1 MSDKIVN
8 RVAQS
13 SLMILDLEEIRPDGE
28 RFLIDIKEW
37 LYEGLVLR
45 EKEFRASVE
54 AHDWS
59 HYKDSFVALSCSTNA
74 IIPVWAYMLITTR
87 LSPYARYIVQG
98 DMDLLENIIFAGEL
112 DQLDLSP
119 YTNKPTLIKGCSKV
133 AVPANAYL
141 MATKKLEKVA
151 KSIMYGEAC
160 SAVPL
165 FKRK

>member
-1 MSDKIVN
+1 MSNEIVN

-13 SLMILDLEEIRPDGE
+13 SLVVFDLEEIRPSGE
-28 RFLIDIKEW
+28 RVLLDIKDW

-45 EKEFRASVE
+45 EKEFRALVDD
-54 AHDWS
+54 HDWS
-59 HYKDSFVALSCSTNA
+59 QYTDSFVALTCSSDA

-87 LSPYARYIVQG
+87 RSPFAKQVVQG
-98 DMDLLENIIFAGEL
+98 DLEFLENTIFALEL
-112 DQLDLSP
+112 DRLDLTP
-119 YTNKPTLIKGCSKV
+119 FTNKPTIIKGCSKV

-141 MATKKLEKVA
+141 MATQKLEKVA

-165 FKRK
+165 IKRK

>member
-1 MSDKIVN
+1 MSDEIVN

-13 SLMILDLEEIRPDGE
+13 SLVVLDLEEIRPSGE
-28 RFLIDIKEW
+28 RVLLDIKEW

-45 EKEFRASVE
+45 EKEFRALVE
-54 AHDWS
+54 DHDWS
-59 HYKDSFVALSCSTNA
+59 QYTDSFVALTCSSDA

-87 LSPYARYIVQG
+87 ISPYAKQVVQG
-98 DMDLLENIIFAGEL
+98 DLEFLENTIFALEL
-112 DQLDLSP
+112 DRLDLSP

-141 MATKKLEKVA
+141 MATQKLEKVA

-165 FKRK
+165 IKRK

>member
-1 MSDKIVN
+1 MSDEIVN

-13 SLMILDLEEIRPDGE
+13 SLVVLDLEEIRPSGE
-28 RFLIDIKEW
+28 RVLLDIKEW

-45 EKEFRASVE
+45 EKEFRGLVE
-54 AHDWS
+54 DHDWS
-59 HYKDSFVALSCSTNA
+59 QYTDSFVALSCSTDA

-87 LSPYARYIVQG
+87 VSPYARQVVKG
-98 DMDLLENIIFAGEL
+98 DLEFLENTIFALEL
-112 DQLDLSP
+112 DRLDLSP

-141 MATKKLEKVA
+141 MATQKLEKVA

-165 FKRK
+165 IKRK

>member
-1 MSDKIVN
+1 MSDEIIN

-13 SLMILDLEEIRPDGE
+13 SLVVLDLEEIRPSGE
-28 RFLIDIKEW
+28 RVLLDIADW

-45 EKEFRASVE
+45 EKEFRTTVQD
-54 AHDWS
+54 HDWS
-59 HYKDSFVALSCSTNA
+59 QYSDSFVALTCSSDA

-87 LSPYARYIVQG
+87 ISPYAKQVVQG
-98 DMDLLENIIFAGEL
+98 DLEFLENTIFALEL
-112 DQLDLSP
+112 DRIDLSP
-119 YTNKPTLIKGCSKV
+119 FTNKPTIIKGCSKV

-141 MATKKLEKVA
+141 MATQKLEKVA

-165 FKRK
+165 IKRK

>member
-1 MSDKIVN
+1 MSDEIVN

-13 SLMILDLEEIRPDGE
+13 SLMTLDLEEIRPDGE
-28 RFLIDIKEW
+28 RFLIDIKDW

-45 EKEFRASVE
+45 EKEFRTSVE
-54 AHDWS
+54 AQDWS
-59 HYKDSFVALSCSTNA
+59 QYEDSFVALTCSTDA

-87 LSPYARYIVQG
+87 LSLYAKQVVQG
-98 DMDLLENIIFAGEL
+98 DLDLLENTIFAHEL
-112 DQLDLSP
+112 DHLDLSP

-141 MATKKLEKVA
+141 MATQKLEKVA

-165 FKRK
+165 IKRK